1 MKADPIVFKINN
13 DAERSVEIVSG
24 GQKDKNGNI
33 VMVDKKTGVQILK
46 VNEDGKPLAGASL
59 AIKDSTG
66 NIIDQW
72 VSTDAAHTIEGKL
85 VEGAEYVLTEIKAP
99 EGYKMASDV
108 TFKANASDKPTVVT
122 MKDDYTEVSI
132 QKTDYNG
139 KAISGATLE
148 LKDSTGK
155 VIDTWKTDGT
165 AHVLKGKLV
174 EGAEYTLTETSAP
187 SGYRVSLDIKF
198 KVSKNEKV
206 TTVTMKDAPTK
217 ASILKTDESGKALSG
232 AQLVVKDST
241 GKEIDKWTT
250 DCKAHEITGLLTVGA
265 TYT

>member
-165 AHVLKGKLV
+165 VKSVAYIWDVVRNHNKKIIIHRIF
-174 EGAEYTLTETSAP
+174 S
-187 SGYRVSLDIKF
+187 SLWWRLR
-198 KVSKNEKV
+198 
-206 TTVTMKDAPTK
+206 
-217 ASILKTDESGKALSG
+217 ILFCIIRSSYDFLE
-232 AQLVVKDST
+232 
-241 GKEIDKWTT
+241 
-250 DCKAHEITGLLTVGA
+250 LL
-265 TYT
+265 